1 MRAGYMQNW
10 NLVLERELPS
20 NILLRLAYVGSKG
33 THLLM
38 TAESNAGIY
47 GAGATAANLNQRRPY
62 ALIGPLQLG
71 TSTGNSIYNSMQVT
85 VQRRMTQ
92 GVSLL
97 ANYTWGKAID
107 YASFGSIEGNQT
119 GPDPLNIRNN
129 RGPADFDLTQRLVL
143 SGIWELPQLTKWNLV
158 ARWVLGGWQQNGIFT
173 AQTGTPL
180 TVRSGVD
187 NDFNGVGG
195 DFADYKGGA
204 WEISGDRSKG
214 DQIARWFYTSVFATN
229 AVGTIGSA
237 RRGQLRSAGDWNIDY
252 SLFKNFAIRE
262 NMRLQF
268 RAEMFNVL
276 NHANLGEPNITVN
289 SPTFGV
295 ITTASSPRIIQLAL
309 KLIF

>member
-1 MRAGYMQNW
+1 
-10 NLVLERELPS
+10 
-20 NILLRLAYVGSKG
+20 
-33 THLLM
+33 
-38 TAESNAGIY
+38 
-47 GAGATAANLNQRRPY
+47 
-62 ALIGPLQLG
+62 
-71 TSTGNSIYNSMQVT
+71 
-85 VQRRMTQ
+85 
-92 GVSLL
+92 
-97 ANYTWGKAID
+97 
-107 YASFGSIEGNQT
+107 
-119 GPDPLNIRNN
+119 
-129 RGPADFDLTQRLVL
+129 
-143 SGIWELPQLTKWNLV
+143 
-158 ARWVLGGWQQNGIFT
+158 VLGGWQQNGIFT